1 MNDNYKIATTVGK
14 YFKNHPTMTVEGWS
28 NTKEYLEKPNLL
40 QIDMKPSNLIV
51 HLCKIV
57 QQRGPINTK
66 QSEKLA
72 VKFDRLWGLA

>member
-1 MNDNYKIATTVGK
+1 
-14 YFKNHPTMTVEGWS
+14 
-28 NTKEYLEKPNLL
+28 
-40 QIDMKPSNLIV
+40 MKPSNLIV

-57 QQRGPINTK
+57 QQRGPTNTK

>member
-1 MNDNYKIATTVGK
+1 MRNPDGAAQRILREAKFV
-14 YFKNHPTMTVEGWS
+14 
-28 NTKEYLEKPNLL
+28 

-51 HLCKIV
+51 YLCKIV